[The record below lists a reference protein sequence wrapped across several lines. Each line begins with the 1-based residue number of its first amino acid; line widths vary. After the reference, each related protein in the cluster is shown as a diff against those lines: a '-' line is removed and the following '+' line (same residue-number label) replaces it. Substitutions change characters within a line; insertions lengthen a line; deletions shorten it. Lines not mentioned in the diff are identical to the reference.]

1 MTTLWQDLKYNYQRG
16 NSVIRLIMLN
26 VAAHLG
32 LNILLLPFF
41 LFGISAETYWAEV
54 QNWLYL
60 PADASKLLIRPWTL
74 FSYMFLHSG
83 IWHLLMNMLVL
94 YWFGRLLN
102 NLLKDRQIWGIY
114 LSSGLSGGL
123 FFLLSYNLF
132 PAFYGQSSTAV
143 IVGASAGVM
152 GVVLAAAALT
162 PKASMRFILI
172 GNVQLQ
178 YVALAFVLIDLVSVS
193 LNNSGGHLAHLGGAA
208 MGWLFIYLLRRG
220 RDLSLP
226 LHPLFEGR
234 QAKVTPKS
242 RPRPKMAYRKT
253 ESSSMQASAQSQTS
267 NNNYGGYSRS
277 FAQKYRHLSHQ
288 ECVDAILDKIRSSGY
303 DSLTKDEKTYLDESS
318 QKK

>member
-26 VAAHLG
+26 ITAHLG
-32 LNILLLPFF
+32 LNLLLLPFF
-41 LFGISAETYWAEV
+41 LFGISTEFYWAEV

-60 PADASKLLIRPWTL
+60 PADSAKLLVRPWTL

-83 IWHLLMNMLVL
+83 IWHLLMNMLIL
-94 YWFGRLLN
+94 YWFGRIVN

-114 LSSGLSGGL
+114 LLSGLSGGL

-152 GVVLAAAALT
+152 GVVLAAAAIT
-162 PKASMRFILI
+162 PKANMRFILI

-208 MGWLFIYLLRRG
+208 MGWFFIYLLKRG
-220 RDLSLP
+220 QDLSLP
-226 LHPLFEGR
+226 LKPLFEGR
-234 QAKVTPKS
+234 QQNIKPQN
-242 RPRPKMAYRKT
+242 RPQPKMAYRKT

-288 ECVDAILDKIRSSGY
+288 ECIDAILDKIRSSGY